1 MAIVVA
7 VALCADR
14 DGEPVFLPAPGNEIT
29 KSHDNHLLFW
39 LDWAEPAGRRLRG
52 VRGGSGAGRPAGM
65 DQAGSLTFSFTSPI
79 CLVPGSLPPISMR
92 RGFIASGTTRSE
104 ERRVGKECTSW
115 CRSRWS
121 PYH

>member
-29 KSHDNHLLFW
+29 KSHDTHLLFW

-65 DQAGSLTFSFTSPI
+65 AQAGSLTFSFHSPMW
-79 CLVPGSLPPISMR
+79 LVPGSLQ
-92 RGFIASGTTRSE
+92 FALASV
-104 ERRVGKECTSW
+104 RVSG
-115 CRSRWS
+115 WS
-121 PYH
+121 LVS